1 MFSDVSQPCSRT
13 GLHHVSLNKTHPTA
27 FLKLDIRFKTMITYQ
42 TFDCIIKVRTEF
54 SNKSKEFYNDNE
66 DIALM
71 MFDIKYGHLR

>member
-1 MFSDVSQPCSRT
+1 MLSLTYEVRVYCQ
-13 GLHHVSLNKTHPTA
+13 VSLNRSNPTA

-54 SNKSKEFYNDNE
+54 SNKSKEYYNENE

-71 MFDIKYGHLR
+71 MFDMKYGYQR